1 MENENYIQNS
11 ELQNEQ
17 MKDESEVFNSFINVM
32 VQIVE
37 KYGKNSFAR
46 IGLCMRKLRS
56 LTYHISL

>member
-1 MENENYIQNS
+1 MGNENYIQNS

-37 KYGKNSFAR
+37 NTERQFCKNW
-46 IGLCMRKLRS
+46 IVLRKLRS